1 MAADPSE
8 FPQAPEA
15 FSPEERAWMELALAQ
30 ARQALALDEVPVGA
44 VLVVE
49 GRALAADHNRTRQAV
64 DPCAH
69 AEILVLRD
77 AARRLGVSRLVGARL
92 FTTLEPCLM
101 CAGAL
106 LHARLHEVVWAT
118 RDPKFGGGASLARLF
133 DLPGANHRLAWR
145 EGLLAEESRAL
156 LLAFFK
162 GKRRSAPR
170 VQPGPP

>member
-1 MAADPSE
+1 MAAEAQPPSDLS
-8 FPQAPEA
+8 AP
-15 FSPEERAWMELALAQ
+15 FSPEERAWMELALGQ
-30 ARQALALDEVPVGA
+30 GRLALELDEVPVGA
-44 VLVVE
+44 VLVVA
-49 GRALAADHNRTRQAV
+49 GRPLAADHNRTRQTV

-106 LHARLHEVVWAT
+106 LHARLAEVVWAT

-133 DLPGANHRLAWR
+133 DLPGANHRIAWR

-156 LLAFFK
+156 LLGFFRA
-162 GKRRSAPR
+162 KRRP
-170 VQPGPP
+170 QP

>member
-1 MAADPSE
+1 MAADA
-8 FPQAPEA
+8 PQPTRGPEA
-15 FSPEERAWMELALAQ
+15 FNGEERAWMELALAQ
-30 ARQALALDEVPVGA
+30 ARQALSLDEVPVGA
-44 VLVVE
+44 VLIVD
-49 GRALAADHNRTRQAV
+49 GRPLAADHNRTRQAV

-106 LHARLHEVVWAT
+106 LHGRLAEVVWAT

-133 DLPGANHRLAWR
+133 DLPGANHRIVWR

-156 LLAFFK
+156 LLGFFR
-162 GKRRSAPR
+162 GKRRPAR
-170 VQPGPP
+170 

>member
-1 MAADPSE
+1 MAAEAPGPADPG
-8 FPQAPEA
+8 AP
-15 FSPEERAWMELALAQ
+15 FSPEEQAWMEIALRQGRLALD
-30 ARQALALDEVPVGA
+30 LDEVPVGA

-49 GRALAADHNRTRQAV
+49 GRPLAADHNRTRQAV

-69 AEILVLRD
+69 AEILVLRE

-106 LHARLHEVVWAT
+106 LHARLAEVVWAT
-118 RDPKFGGGASLARLF
+118 RDPKFGGGVSLAGLF
-133 DLPGANHRLAWR
+133 DLPGANHRIAWR

-156 LLAFFK
+156 LLGFFR
-162 GKRRSAPR
+162 GKRGSRT
-170 VQPGPP
+170 